1 MTKPIFEFLLSDDK
15 QHFTTSLVTN
25 PAVESTLIFF
35 DAETE
40 KPSFFANEEK
50 RMIYSVAMI
59 PNKMIFRNATES
71 VPDHYGFFSTET
83 IEKFQENFAKFQGDN
98 LVSINHDGQ
107 KVDGVYKVE
116 SWIVKDSENDKSKAL
131 GLEAINGS
139 LIQGFKIE
147 NDVVWGQC
155 KDGQLDGLSIEAYL
169 NGKLTDTNLI
179 TMTKEEKTPQN
190 LWDTMK
196 SFFATDAPAPPAET
210 PPAPPAPTKDLQAEN
225 DALTAKIAEL
235 EAKITELEAEDVKEN
250 ADLATMQSQIEA
262 VKAEFAKFKA
272 ETPSVAPISN
282 TPPAEFKSD
291 SPLEKF
297 KKQHLTN

>member
-1 MTKPIFEFLLSDDK
+1 MEKPIFEFLLSDDK

-59 PNKMIFRNATES
+59 PNKMIFRKATES
-71 VPDHYGFFSTET
+71 VPEHYGFFSTET

-98 LVSINHDGQ
+98 LVSINHDGK

-147 NDVVWGQC
+147 NDNVWEQC
-155 KDGQLDGLSIEAYL
+155 KNGQLDGLSIEAYL

-179 TMTKEEKTPQN
+179 NMNKEEKTPQN

-210 PPAPPAPTKDLQAEN
+210 PPAPTKDLQAEN

-250 ADLATMQSQIEA
+250 TDLATMQTQIEA

-272 ETPSVAPISN
+272 ETPAVAPVSN